1 MFGYLK
7 NKKDKTIYTKEELKK
22 AISNKEPEIIVGGDL
37 AKQLKWIAKL
47 SVVKIGLLIVAL
59 GSLAI
64 ATGGTSIAA
73 TGVASLT
80 AASGIA
86 ATSGVADIVGEEIA
100 MIIFC
105 SGLSIAIILSILK
118 GYNVE
123 IEGNKVKLTIK

>member
-47 SVVKIGLLIVAL
+47 SVVKIGLLIAAL

-80 AASGIA
+80 

-123 IEGNKVKLTIK
+123 IEGNKVKLTTK